1 MEKTTPKLP
10 VAKKESHTI
19 LEAMSEGIFI
29 ITSEGKIVFVNS
41 AAVSLCNIPKKK
53 LLGSIFTRLFSGDSA
68 QRVADLLK
76 APKKKSEISTVD
88 SPLVLGDYQV
98 KVKTLGD
105 REEDTRVVIL
115 SDVTEHER
123 SRQIVRLRN
132 REQRLYTQAVQAFNS
147 SLEFDQ
153 VIVSVLEEVRRLMGV
168 LGSSIWLIDEN
179 TGELVCEEAT
189 GDYRETLRGW
199 RLAPGEGLAGWV
211 VQHGESLIAPDTYS
225 DKRHYKEVDQAIGKN
240 TQSILTV
247 PLYVKGDIIGVL
259 QVVDIETGRF
269 DKDHLSLIKPFHGLL
284 R

>member
-1 MEKTTPKLP
+1 MY
-10 VAKKESHTI
+10 AIRSYY
-19 LEAMSEGIFI
+19 A
-29 ITSEGKIVFVNS
+29 
-41 AAVSLCNIPKKK
+41 
-53 LLGSIFTRLFSGDSA
+53 RLFSGDSA

-153 VIVSVLEEVRRLMGV
+153 V
-168 LGSSIWLIDEN
+168 
-179 TGELVCEEAT
+179 T
-189 GDYRETLRGW
+189 
-199 RLAPGEGLAGWV
+199 
-211 VQHGESLIAPDTYS
+211 
-225 DKRHYKEVDQAIGKN
+225 
-240 TQSILTV
+240 
-247 PLYVKGDIIGVL
+247 
-259 QVVDIETGRF
+259 
-269 DKDHLSLIKPFHGLL
+269 
-284 R
+284 